1 MSTWAQSGR
10 ARSGSWARR
19 FLAEAFALMALGA
32 LAVSGCGAT
41 TVAGPTAR
49 ARSATVRASLATSAE
64 TSAGSWAVV
73 AMGHL
78 GQPLNTFWQLFFRPA
93 GASAW
98 SDRASAL
105 AVATNGGLIVATQ
118 SGKSLAVGIR
128 SANNLSYSPLIVT
141 SDARSW
147 LPAEPV
153 GALADQPD
161 ALAIAAGGE
170 ALALVGDGRAAQ
182 VLVSATGLTSWRAL
196 ASESALAASPPG
208 RACGIVSLT
217 AVGYSAGHR
226 LIGASC
232 RRGGVVGIF
241 TEHGSTWR
249 LVGPGL
255 LQPFGH
261 SSTEVLG
268 LQTTTAGLC
277 ALVGLTGRRS
287 AQLVAACTSG
297 SRLTWRVSPA
307 VLLAGPEGV
316 VSFGPVAKVGLFALI
331 WGSAHPDMLA
341 VLGESHMTWSTL
353 HSPPAQTAT
362 VVFAPVGRVDALVVD
377 DTSFTDWRLAGGGR
391 RWSREQNLHVAI
403 QFGSS
408 G

>member
-10 ARSGSWARR
+10 ALSCPWARR
-19 FLAEAFALMALGA
+19 FLAEGFALMTLGA
-32 LAVSGCGAT
+32 LAVSGCGPT
-41 TVAGPTAR
+41 TAASPKSQVS
-49 ARSATVRASLATSAE
+49 SAVVRASLATSIE

-73 AMGHL
+73 PMGHL
-78 GQPLNTFWQLFFRPA
+78 DQPLNTFWQLLFRPA

-105 AVATNGGLIVATQ
+105 AVATNGGLIVATR
-118 SGKSLAVGIR
+118 GGESLAVGIR
-128 SANNLSYSPLIVT
+128 SAAKLSYSPLIVT

-147 LPAEPV
+147 FPADPV
-153 GALADQPD
+153 GALAEQPD

-170 ALALVGDGRAAQ
+170 ALALVGEGRAAQ
-182 VLVSATGLTSWRAL
+182 VLVSPAALTSWRSL
-196 ASESALAASPPG
+196 VSERALAASPPG

-232 RRGGVVGIF
+232 RRDGVVGIF
-241 TEHGSTWR
+241 TEQDSAWR

-255 LQPFGH
+255 PQPFGH

-277 ALVGLTGRRS
+277 ALVGITGRRS
-287 AQLVAACTSG
+287 AQLVAACTRG

-307 VLLAGPEGV
+307 LLLAGPEGV
-316 VSFGPVAKVGLFALI
+316 VSFGPAGKVGLFALI
-331 WGSAHPDMLA
+331 SGSAHPDTLA

-353 HSPPAQTAT
+353 RSPPARTAT
-362 VVFAPVGRVDALVVD
+362 VVFAPAGRVDALVVD
-377 DTSFTDWRLAGGGR
+377 DTSFADWRLADGGR
-391 RWSREQNLHVAI
+391 RWSKEQNLHVAI

>member
-1 MSTWAQSGR
+1 
-10 ARSGSWARR
+10 
-19 FLAEAFALMALGA
+19 MALGA

-41 TVAGPTAR
+41 TVAVPSAR
-49 ARSATVRASLATSAE
+49 ARTAVVRASLATSAD

-78 GQPLNTFWQLFFRPA
+78 GQPLNTFWQLLFRPA

-118 SGKSLAVGIR
+118 SGKSLAVGVR
-128 SANNLSYSPLIVT
+128 STGNLSYSPLIVT

-147 LPAEPV
+147 FPADPV

-161 ALAIAAGGE
+161 ALAIAAGGA
-170 ALALVGDGRAAQ
+170 ALALVGEGRAAQ
-182 VLVSATGLTSWRAL
+182 VFVSPGALRSWRAL
-196 ASESALAASPPG
+196 VSESVLAASPPG

-226 LIGASC
+226 LVGASC
-232 RRGGVVGIF
+232 RRGGIVGIF
-241 TEHGSTWR
+241 TDHGGTWR
-249 LVGPGL
+249 LVGSGL
-255 LQPFGH
+255 TQPFGH

-277 ALVGLTGRRS
+277 ALVGLSGRRS
-287 AQLVAACTSG
+287 AQLAAACTSG
-297 SRLTWRVSPA
+297 RRLTWRVSPA
-307 VLLAGPEGV
+307 LLLAGPEAV
-316 VSFGPVAKVGLFALI
+316 VSFGPVGKVGLFALI
-331 WGSAHPDMLA
+331 SGSAHPDTLA
-341 VLGESHMTWSTL
+341 VLGESRMTWSTL
-353 HSPPAQTAT
+353 HSPPARTAT

-377 DTSFTDWRLAGGGR
+377 DTSFTDWRLADGGR